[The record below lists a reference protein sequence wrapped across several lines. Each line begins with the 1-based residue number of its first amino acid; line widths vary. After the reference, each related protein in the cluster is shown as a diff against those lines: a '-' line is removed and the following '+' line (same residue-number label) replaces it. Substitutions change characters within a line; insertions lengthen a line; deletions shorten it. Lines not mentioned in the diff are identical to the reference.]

1 MQLLSIEGSAKI
13 HKHFKIVIFENETV
27 KKFLIQTQK
36 SMTAQ
41 SKSSMKRSKPSY
53 FMAILGVALVLFI
66 LGMLGWLVI
75 NASKLE
81 NYFMGSVQVHAFIRE
96 GSPGRD
102 VEVVKNNIATRP
114 YAKNV
119 EFITKD
125 MARAKFIG
133 DGNENW
139 NKVLD
144 YNPLPASIDFYLDPM
159 YVNKDSLKVITAD
172 INKNFIISEVKY
184 PDAVVSNL
192 NNIVKKIG
200 YFLLALAGT
209 LAIIVIVLI
218 DNTIKLA
225 MFSNRF
231 LIKTMQMVGATRW
244 FISKP
249 FDSKAIINGLI
260 SAVIA
265 NASIYS
271 IIYGVE
277 NWWLPE
283 IKALRDN
290 GLLALL
296 FFGITLIGISITFIS
311 THRSVMKYLK
321 MKLDDLY

>member
-1 MQLLSIEGSAKI
+1 MTMQKYINTLKLLFLKPEHKKI
-13 HKHFKIVIFENETV
+13 DVETN
-27 KKFLIQTQK
+27 QNR
-36 SMTAQ
+36 MTPQ

-66 LGMLGWLVI
+66 LGMLGWIVI

-96 GSPGRD
+96 GSPNHEID
-102 VEVVKNNIATRP
+102 AVLNNIASKP
-114 YAKNV
+114 YAKDV
-119 EFITKD
+119 EFITKE

-133 DGNENW
+133 DGNEDW

-144 YNPLPASIDFYLDPM
+144 YNPLPASIDFYLEPM
-159 YVNKDSLKVITAD
+159 YVNKDSIKIITAE
-172 INKNFIISEVKY
+172 ITKNFIVSEVKY

-192 NNIVKKIG
+192 NDIVRKIG
-200 YFLLALAGT
+200 LVLLAVAGV
-209 LAIIVIVLI
+209 LAIIVIILI

-249 FDSKAIINGLI
+249 FDTRAMINGLI
-260 SAVIA
+260 SAILAIIA
-265 NASIYS
+265 IAL

-277 NWWLPE
+277 SYWLPE
-283 IKALRDN
+283 MKALRDN
-290 GLLALL
+290 RMLALL
-296 FFGITLIGISITFIS
+296 FLGITIIGISITFIS
-311 THRSVMKYLK
+311 THRSVTKYLK

>member
-1 MQLLSIEGSAKI
+1 MA
-13 HKHFKIVIFENETV
+13 
-27 KKFLIQTQK
+27 
-36 SMTAQ
+36 AQ
-41 SKSSMKRSKPSY
+41 SKASMRRSKPSY

-96 GSPGRD
+96 GSPLKEID
-102 VEVVKNNIATRP
+102 AVKSSIAAKP

-119 EFITKD
+119 EYITKE
-125 MARAKFIG
+125 MARQKFIG
-133 DGNENW
+133 DGNEEW

-144 YNPLPASIDFYLDPM
+144 YNPLPASIDFYLEPM
-159 YVNKDSLKVITAD
+159 YVNKDSLNVISTE
-172 INKNFIISEVKY
+172 IGKNFIVSEVKY

-192 NNIVKKIG
+192 NNIVRKISL
-200 YFLLALAGT
+200 FLLLLAGI
-209 LAIIVIVLI
+209 LALIVIILI

-231 LIKTMQMVGATRW
+231 IIKTMQMVGATRW

-249 FDSKAIINGLI
+249 FDTRAIINGLLSALLAIAAI
-260 SAVIA
+260 SI
-265 NASIYS
+265 

-283 IKALRDN
+283 IKALRDV
-290 GLLALL
+290 GMMLML
-296 FFGITLIGISITFIS
+296 FFVLILIGISITFIS
-311 THRSVMKYLK
+311 THRSVTKYLK

>member
-1 MQLLSIEGSAKI
+1 
-13 HKHFKIVIFENETV
+13 
-27 KKFLIQTQK
+27 
-36 SMTAQ
+36 MTAQ

-96 GSPGRD
+96 GSPIKD
-102 VEVVKNNIATRP
+102 IDAVKSSITAKP

-119 EFITKD
+119 EYITKE
-125 MARAKFIG
+125 MAREKFIG
-133 DGNENW
+133 DGNEEW

-159 YVNKDSLKVITAD
+159 YVNKDSLNIISAE
-172 INKNFIISEVKY
+172 IGKNFIISEVKY

-192 NNIVKKIG
+192 NNIVRKISL
-200 YFLLALAGT
+200 FLLLLAGV
-209 LAIIVIVLI
+209 LALIVIILI

-231 LIKTMQMVGATRW
+231 IIKTMQMVGATRW

-249 FDSKAIINGLI
+249 FDKRAIINGLLSALLAIAAI
-260 SAVIA
+260 SI
-265 NASIYS
+265 

-283 IKALRDN
+283 IKALRDT
-290 GLLALL
+290 GMMIML
-296 FFGITLIGISITFIS
+296 FFILIIIGISITFIS
-311 THRSVMKYLK
+311 THRSVTKYLK

>member
-1 MQLLSIEGSAKI
+1 MS
-13 HKHFKIVIFENETV
+13 
-27 KKFLIQTQK
+27 
-36 SMTAQ
+36 
-41 SKSSMKRSKPSY
+41 
-53 FMAILGVALVLFI
+53 ILGVALVLFI

-81 NYFMGSVQVHAFIRE
+81 SYFKGSVQVNAFIRE
-96 GSPGRD
+96 GSPQNEID
-102 VEVVKNNIATRP
+102 AVKTIIESRP

-119 EFITKD
+119 QYVTKE
-125 MARAKFIG
+125 MAREKFIG
-133 DGNENW
+133 DGNEDW

-144 YNPLPASIDFYLDPM
+144 YNPLPASIDFFLEPE
-159 YVNKDSLKVITAD
+159 YVNKDSLNKITAD
-172 INKNFIISEVKY
+172 IKNSFIISEVKY

-192 NNIVKKIG
+192 NNIVRKAG
-200 YFLLALAGT
+200 FFLLALAGT
-209 LAIIVIVLI
+209 LALIVIILI

-249 FDSKAIINGLI
+249 FDSKAVINGLI
-260 SAVIA
+260 SAALAIVGIMV
-265 NASIYS
+265 

-290 GLLALL
+290 AMLMLL
-296 FFGITLIGISITFIS
+296 FFTLILIGISITFIS
-311 THRSVMKYLK
+311 THRSVTKYLK

>member
-1 MQLLSIEGSAKI
+1 MA
-13 HKHFKIVIFENETV
+13 
-27 KKFLIQTQK
+27 
-36 SMTAQ
+36 AQ
-41 SKSSMKRSKPSY
+41 SKASMRRSKPSY

-96 GSPGRD
+96 GSPLKEID
-102 VEVVKNNIATRP
+102 AVKSSIAAKP

-119 EFITKD
+119 EYITKE
-125 MARAKFIG
+125 MARQKFIG
-133 DGNENW
+133 DGNEEW

-144 YNPLPASIDFYLDPM
+144 YNPLPASIDFYLESM
-159 YVNKDSLKVITAD
+159 YVNKDSLNVITSE
-172 INKNFIISEVKY
+172 IGKNFIVSEVKY
-184 PDAVVSNL
+184 PDAIVSNL
-192 NNIVKKIG
+192 NNIVRKISL
-200 YFLLALAGT
+200 FLLLLAGI
-209 LAIIVIVLI
+209 LALIVIILI

-231 LIKTMQMVGATRW
+231 IIKTMQMVGATRW

-249 FDSKAIINGLI
+249 FDKKAIINGLLSAMLAIAAI
-260 SAVIA
+260 SI
-265 NASIYS
+265 

-283 IKALRDN
+283 IKALRDV
-290 GLLALL
+290 GMMLTL
-296 FFGITLIGISITFIS
+296 FFILILIGISITFIS
-311 THRSVMKYLK
+311 THRSVTKYLK